1 MAVLQAVGKKSVPPE
16 VAFSWWG
23 CQGTMAR
30 SRTWGHLPLA
40 HIIPEA
46 GAQSPPSGS
55 FPPTG
60 SSALVVPTNSPL
72 LGPMSHIYGPSQPSL
87 SPFWDSSLCLPGHG
101 AFRAPFLWGVCSHF
115 TVSPIACCPPAPVEA
130 TRGPCLAS
138 GS

>member
-72 LGPMSHIYGPSQPSL
+72 LGPMSHIYGLRSPPSL
-87 SPFWDSSLCLPGHG
+87 LSGTQAS
-101 AFRAPFLWGVCSHF
+101 
-115 TVSPIACCPPAPVEA
+115 VSPVMGLSELPS
-130 TRGPCLAS
+130 S
-138 GS
+138 GESAHTSL